1 MPVLSS
7 IEPVIETFKPITLAE
22 MDNVKL
28 MNRLDTK
35 YVFHIS
41 QLTPILSQVTN
52 DYSVLEIFNKRIFR
66 YHSIYFDT
74 PAFDLYYYH
83 HRGKSNRYKIRTR
96 QYADTGDCFLEIK
109 FKTPQG
115 RTLKERTSIPSI
127 GEICDKGKDFAGERT
142 HIDVESLVPSLN
154 VDFNRITLVSK
165 TGIERITIDI
175 GLHLHNNSKSQDF
188 PNVIILEA
196 KHEKGNHT
204 SSLLSL
210 LKQNNIRPYSISKY
224 SIGTA
229 LLNDRVKKN
238 MFKPKLLFLNKINHE
253 LTTSSIS

>member
-1 MPVLSS
+1 MPVITAIKPIIDL
-7 IEPVIETFKPITLAE
+7 FQPITLAE

-28 MNRLDTK
+28 MDRLDTK
-35 YVFHIS
+35 YVFHAS
-41 QLTPILSQVTN
+41 QLESILSQVTN

-115 RTLKERTSIPSI
+115 RTLKERTSVPSI
-127 GEICDKGKDFAGERT
+127 GCICDKGKDFAGERT
-142 HIDVESLVPSLN
+142 PIDVETLIPSLN
-154 VDFNRITLVSK
+154 VDFDRITLVSK

-175 GLHLHNNSKSQDF
+175 GLQLRNNSKSQEYS
-188 PNVIILEA
+188 NIIILEA
-196 KHEKGNHT
+196 KHEKGNHA
-204 SSLLSL
+204 SSMLSL
-210 LKQNNIRPYSISKY
+210 LKHNNIRPYSISKY
-224 SIGTA
+224 SLGTA
-229 LLNDRVKKN
+229 LLNDSVKKN
-238 MFKPKLLFLNKINHE
+238 LFKPKILFLNKINHE
-253 LTTSSIS
+253 HAISSTN